1 MRYRPTR
8 VLMALVRFVGRAVL
22 RAVVTGLILTT
33 CLMVTLAYMGV
44 RLPDLNEMLDRF
56 ESVSRLADIL
66 S

>member
-8 VLMALVRFVGRAVL
+8 VLMALVRVVCRAVL

-33 CLMVTLAYMGV
+33 CLIVALAYMGV

>member
-1 MRYRPTR
+1 MRYRPTW
-8 VLMALVRFVGRAVL
+8 VLTALARFVCRAVL

-33 CLMVTLAYMGV
+33 CLMVALAYMGV